1 MSTPRDPLSHITRER
16 YGPWAIVAGASEGI
30 GAAFSRRFAER
41 GIDLVLVARREAP
54 LVGLADAI
62 GDTYGVA
69 TRALSLDLSA
79 VGAEQALFEATH
91 DVDVGMLVYNA
102 GGDDNGD
109 VHFLDV
115 DADVWAAMVRRNC
128 HVPMVAAHHYGSRM
142 VERGRGG
149 LLLVSSGA
157 AWAGGARLAPYGATK
172 AFDLVLGEALWAEWR
187 EHGVDVLSLVVNA
200 TDTPAIRRLMVA
212 HGTELDHLD
221 DPDDVARQG
230 LEHLDDGPTWDV
242 GSADGGGPSPVGALS
257 RRDAVLLYSAGTEAM
272 FGPGG

>member
-172 AFDLVLGEALWAEWR
+172 AFDLVLAEALWAEWR
-187 EHGVDVLSLVVNA
+187 PRGVDVLALVLGA
-200 TDTPAIRRLMVA
+200 TDTPSLRRFLA
-212 HGTELDHLD
+212 EHGGDLGQLAR
-221 DPDDVARQG
+221 PADVAEEA
-230 LEHLDDGPTWDV
+230 LAHLSDGPTWSCGMPDPQG
-242 GSADGGGPSPVGALS
+242 GSPFGSMR
-257 RRDAVLLYSAGTEAM
+257 RRDAVELMTASAARR
-272 FGPGG
+272 